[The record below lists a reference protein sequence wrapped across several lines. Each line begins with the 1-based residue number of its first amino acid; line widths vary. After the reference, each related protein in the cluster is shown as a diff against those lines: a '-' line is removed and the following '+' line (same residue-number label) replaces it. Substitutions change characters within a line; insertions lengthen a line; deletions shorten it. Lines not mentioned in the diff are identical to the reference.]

1 MTEGRILCQNSAE
14 FVCAPFASTMS
25 GASDAVPRT
34 SGTIGSRSSK
44 GVALFLCFICLTS
57 RLVFEA
63 GRFLFLCLF
72 QPAKALAELLKA
84 ACDSAKIVLLVR
96 NHTARAVLDPARRV
110 PEIAAAVTS
119 QRVQRTVTEQTVE
132 AFGVLRFVAREVFAC
147 GVLKKRIV
155 LILPVFHFNPPG
167 AFPQASRPA

>member
-1 MTEGRILCQNSAE
+1 MTEGRILCQNSAG

-44 GVALFLCFICLTS
+44 GAALFLRFICFTS

-63 GRFLFLCLF
+63 GRFLFLL
-72 QPAKALAELLKA
+72 QLLQSLAELLKA

-96 NHTARAVLDPARRV
+96 NHAARAVLDAARRV

-119 QRVQRTVTEQTVE
+119 QRVQRTVAEQTVE

-147 GVLKKRIV
+147 GVLKKGIV

-167 AFPQASRPA
+167 AFERARRPA

>member
-119 QRVQRTVTEQTVE
+119 QRVQRTVTEQTVK
-132 AFGVLRFVAREVFAC
+132 VR
-147 GVLKKRIV
+147 
-155 LILPVFHFNPPG
+155 
-167 AFPQASRPA
+167 